1 MKLNKL
7 ILSLMA
13 AFSFL
18 AVSCQVEEQVYVPGE
33 PDLEGCHGVYFPT
46 QEAAGSHTMDP
57 SETPAVEFVVKRL
70 TEDGDITVPV
80 VVKASEEGIFELSEL
95 KFADG
100 QTESTIKVSFSKA
113 QPGVTYTL
121 SLEITDPEYALVYGQ
136 NPTYLNYS
144 VIIEKYELLGM
155 ATIREDLI
163 TGYQQNPTGVEWE
176 VEVYTKSTT
185 PGYYYFKDAYVSAP
199 FNQGWEQ
206 NQGWNMMPG
215 SYLVINAENPAR
227 VYMPFQNLCCSWG
240 YGWMYA
246 GSIAP
251 EAGISGGT
259 PAYGTLVD
267 GVISF
272 PAGGLAF
279 GETEYNDLQLFVTN
293 NSGLFRICLPGAVLV
308 DYSIAMKSG
317 YTQNGQH
324 PVQFTFGAD
333 IETIKFLAYEGALSG
348 DELNAKVSDV
358 LSNENAQTLT
368 KPAADEN
375 GDVPPVNVALSFA
388 TTGEYTIVAVGF
400 DKDNQAQTAAATVI
414 NYVAANDGVPVIV
427 NAGLIVSDKYA
438 PEGYTSENSLEFY
451 IYGSDITEAGF
462 SLFRTSDWV
471 ANQSACLNAVMTTGL
486 ISSEAVDMINGEGL
500 SDIYY
505 NLNAGTEYTLVVYA
519 SNGFEQTVITAD
531 AKTAGVADPLQEIY
545 SMDSLWG
552 AESKDEYLGEWGYY
566 FSDPEVGNKRFDM
579 GTPVTVSDAGSQTD
593 PETGD
598 VYEYVGISGFFQPAV
613 DQGIIADDTM
623 YFEYWNGALVSL
635 QSTFGPTLVDLVGTG
650 TNQYAGVLSIMGSG
664 AGGIVSA
671 AAIGAFTDFGDVA
684 FVDFGQ
690 YASYGG
696 FAYFS
701 LGVFADEAYAS
712 YIGPL
717 MDISNL
723 LLVDPENMPKDEQQ
737 AAIQNV
743 KMGLEAARADFHS
756 NFNCVETEDVQI
768 KKSLLNLPKKG
779 QYERAYLNIESANP
793 MVEFNATVSVGEK
806 KEFTFSNERV
816 PAQPLR

>member
-7 ILSLMA
+7 VLSLMA

-144 VIIEKYELLGM
+144 VIIEKYDLLGK
-155 ATIREDLI
+155 ATIREGLI
-163 TGYQQNPTGVEWE
+163 TGYQQNPTGIEWE
-176 VEVYTKSTT
+176 VEVYTKETT
-185 PGYYYFKDAYVSAP
+185 PGWYYFKDAYISAP

-206 NQGWNMMPG
+206 NKGWDMIPSG
-215 SYLVINAENPAR
+215 SYLTINAENPAR
-227 VYMPFQNLCCSWG
+227 VYMPFQNLGCNWS

-251 EAGISGGT
+251 EAGITGGT
-259 PAYGTLVD
+259 PTYGTLVD

-272 PAGGLAF
+272 PANSMAF
-279 GETEYNDLQLFVTN
+279 AETEYNNGALSVSNTE
-293 NSGLFRICLPGAVLV
+293 GMFRICLPGAILV
-308 DYSIAMKSG
+308 DYTVEIISG
-317 YTQNGQH
+317 YTRQGQH
-324 PVQFTFGAD
+324 PVQFTFGTD
-333 IETIKFLAYEGALSG
+333 VHTIKYLAYEGALSSE
-348 DELNAKVSDV
+348 ELQAKVSEV
-358 LSNENAQTLT
+358 LTSENAQVIT
-368 KPAADEN
+368 KDQADEEGN
-375 GDVPPVNVALSFA
+375 VVVALSFEQ
-388 TTGEYTIVAVGF
+388 TGKYTIVAVGF
-400 DKDNQAQTAAATVI
+400 DKDAQPQTAVAEVI
-414 NYVAANDGVPVIV
+414 NYVAADSPVPVVV
-427 NAGLIVSDKYA
+427 NAGLILSDKYA

-462 SLFRTSDWV
+462 SLFRTSDWM
-471 ANQSACLNAVMTTGL
+471 ADQSACLNAVMTTGL
-486 ISSEAVDMINGEGL
+486 ISSEAVDMINGGGL

-566 FSDPEVGNKRFDM
+566 FSDPEAGNKRFDM

-701 LGVFADEAYAS
+701 LGVFADEAYSS
-712 YIGPL
+712 YIASL

-743 KMGLEAARADFHS
+743 KMGLEAARADFYS

>member
-144 VIIEKYELLGM
+144 VIIEKYDLLGK
-155 ATIREDLI
+155 ATIREGLI
-163 TGYQQNPTGVEWE
+163 TGYQQNPTGIEWE
-176 VEVYTKSTT
+176 VEVYTKETT
-185 PGYYYFKDAYVSAP
+185 PGWYYFKDAYISAP

-206 NQGWNMMPG
+206 NKGWDMIPSG
-215 SYLVINAENPAR
+215 SYLTINAENPAR
-227 VYMPFQNLCCSWG
+227 VYMPFQNLGCNWS

-251 EAGISGGT
+251 EAGITGGT
-259 PAYGTLVD
+259 PTYGTLVD

-272 PAGGLAF
+272 PANSMAF
-279 GETEYNDLQLFVTN
+279 AETEYDNGALSVSNTE
-293 NSGLFRICLPGAVLV
+293 GMFRICLPGAILV
-308 DYSIAMKSG
+308 DYTVEIISG
-317 YTQNGQH
+317 YTRQGQH
-324 PVQFTFGAD
+324 PVQFTFGTD
-333 IETIKFLAYEGALSG
+333 VHTIKYLAYEGALSSE
-348 DELNAKVSDV
+348 ELQAKVSEV
-358 LSNENAQTLT
+358 LTSENAQVIT
-368 KPAADEN
+368 KDQADEE
-375 GDVPPVNVALSFA
+375 GNVVFALSFEQ
-388 TTGEYTIVAVGF
+388 TGKYTIVAVGF
-400 DKDNQAQTAAATVI
+400 DKDAQPQTAVAEVI
-414 NYVAANDGVPVIV
+414 NYVAADSPVPVVV
-427 NAGLIVSDKYA
+427 NAGLILSDKYA

-462 SLFRTSDWV
+462 SLFRTSDWM
-471 ANQSACLNAVMTTGL
+471 ADQSACLNAVMTTGL
-486 ISSEAVDMINGEGL
+486 ISSEAVDMINGGGL

-566 FSDPEVGNKRFDM
+566 FSDPEAGNKRFDM

-701 LGVFADEAYAS
+701 LGVFADEAYSS
-712 YIGPL
+712 YIASL

-743 KMGLEAARADFHS
+743 KMGLEAARADFYS

-816 PAQPLR
+816 PAQPL

>member
-1 MKLNKL
+1 
-7 ILSLMA
+7 MA

-95 KFADG
+95 KFDDG

-155 ATIREDLI
+155 ATIREGLI
-163 TGYQQNPTGVEWE
+163 TGYQQNPTGIEWE
-176 VEVYTKSTT
+176 VEVYTKETT
-185 PGYYYFKDAYVSAP
+185 PGWYYFKDAYISAP

-206 NQGWNMMPG
+206 NQGWDMIPSG
-215 SYLVINAENPAR
+215 SYLTINAENPAR
-227 VYMPFQNLCCSWG
+227 VYMPFQNLGCSWG
-240 YGWMYA
+240 YGWMYS

-272 PAGGLAF
+272 PANSFVF
-279 GETEYNDLQLFVTN
+279 GETEYNNLELYISNAD
-293 NSGLFRICLPGAVLV
+293 GLFRICLPGAVLV
-308 DYSIAMKSG
+308 DYTVEILSG
-317 YTQNGQH
+317 YTNQGQH

-333 IETIKFLAYEGALSG
+333 IQTIKYLAYEGALSSE
-348 DELNAKVSDV
+348 ELQAKVSEV
-358 LSNENAQTLT
+358 LTSENAQVIT
-368 KPAADEN
+368 KDQADEEGN
-375 GDVPPVNVALSFA
+375 VVVALSFEQ
-388 TTGEYTIVAVGF
+388 TGKYTIVAVGF
-400 DKDNQAQTAAATVI
+400 DKDAQPQTAVAEVI
-414 NYVAANDGVPVIV
+414 SYVAADAPVPVVV

-438 PEGYTSENSLEFY
+438 PEGYTSENSMEFY
-451 IYGSDITEAGF
+451 IYGTDIVEAGMALVR
-462 SLFRTSDWV
+462 SADWA
-471 ANQSACLNAVMTTGL
+471 ANPQAVLNSAMTKGLLNA
-486 ISSEAVDMINGEGL
+486 EALKLINGEGL
-500 SDIYY
+500 SDIYI

-519 SNGFEQTVITAD
+519 SNGYEQTYVTAS

-545 SMDSLWG
+545 TMNDLWTG
-552 AESKDEYLGEWGYY
+552 ESKDDFIGEWGYY
-566 FSDPEVGNKRFDM
+566 LSDPEAGNARFDM
-579 GTPVTVSDAGSQTD
+579 GAPVTVADGGSETN

-598 VYEYVGISGFFQPAV
+598 VYEFVKLKGLFAPAV
-613 DQGIIADDTM
+613 AQGILADDTVF
-623 YFEYWNGALVSL
+623 FEYYNGILISL
-635 QSTFGPTLVDLVGTG
+635 GNVFGPLSVDVLGDGST
-650 TNQYAGVLSIMGSG
+650 QYGAMMSFFNVG
-664 AGGIVSA
+664 AGGIVD
-671 AAIGAFTDFGDVA
+671 GAVVGGFTEFGDVA

-690 YASYGG
+690 YDSYGG

-701 LGVFADEAYAS
+701 LGVFADETYGS
-712 YIGPL
+712 NVYEGNL
-717 MDISNL
+717 MSISNI
-723 LLVDPENMPKDEQQ
+723 LLVDPENMPEE
-737 AAIQNV
+737 
-743 KMGLEAARADFHS
+743 EAAAQSLRKELCAAKAEFQG
-756 NFNCVETEDVQI
+756 NFNCVEPEDVQI
-768 KKSLLNLPKKG
+768 KRAIVDMRKKG
-779 QYERAYLNIESANP
+779 EYSRAGLNIESANP
-793 MVEFNATVSVGEK
+793 RVECKASVSVGEVKRFDASK
-806 KEFTFSNERV
+806 KDTIEATPFRK
-816 PAQPLR
+816 

>member
-144 VIIEKYELLGM
+144 VIIEKYDLLGK
-155 ATIREDLI
+155 ATIREGLI
-163 TGYQQNPTGVEWE
+163 TGYQQNPTGIEWE
-176 VEVYTKSTT
+176 VEVYTKETT
-185 PGYYYFKDAYVSAP
+185 PGWYYFKDAYISAP

-206 NQGWNMMPG
+206 NKGWDMIPSG
-215 SYLVINAENPAR
+215 SYLTINAENPAR
-227 VYMPFQNLCCSWG
+227 VYMPFQNLGCNWS

-251 EAGISGGT
+251 EAGITGGT
-259 PAYGTLVD
+259 PTYGTLVD

-272 PAGGLAF
+272 PANSMAF
-279 GETEYNDLQLFVTN
+279 AETEYNNGALSVSNTE
-293 NSGLFRICLPGAVLV
+293 GMFRICLPGAILV
-308 DYSIAMKSG
+308 DYTVEIISG
-317 YTQNGQH
+317 YTRQGQH
-324 PVQFTFGAD
+324 PVQFTFGTD
-333 IETIKFLAYEGALSG
+333 VHTIKYLAYEGALSSE
-348 DELNAKVSDV
+348 ELQAKVSEV
-358 LSNENAQTLT
+358 LTSENAQVIT
-368 KPAADEN
+368 KDQADEEGN
-375 GDVPPVNVALSFA
+375 VVVALSFEQ
-388 TTGEYTIVAVGF
+388 TGKYTIVAVGF
-400 DKDNQAQTAAATVI
+400 DKDAQPQTAVAEVI
-414 NYVAANDGVPVIV
+414 NYVAADSPVPVVV

-462 SLFRTSDWV
+462 SLFRTSDWM
-471 ANQSACLNAVMTTGL
+471 ADQSACLNAVMTTGL
-486 ISSEAVDMINGEGL
+486 ISSEAVDMINGGGL

-566 FSDPEVGNKRFDM
+566 FSDPEAGNKRFDM

-701 LGVFADEAYAS
+701 LGVFADEAYSS
-712 YIGPL
+712 YIASL

-743 KMGLEAARADFHS
+743 KMGLEAARADFYS

>member
-1 MKLNKL
+1 
-7 ILSLMA
+7 MA

-144 VIIEKYELLGM
+144 VIIEKYDLLGK
-155 ATIREDLI
+155 ATIREGLI
-163 TGYQQNPTGVEWE
+163 TGYQQNPTGIEWE
-176 VEVYTKSTT
+176 VEVYTKETT
-185 PGYYYFKDAYVSAP
+185 PGWYYFKDAYISAP

-206 NQGWNMMPG
+206 NKGWDMIPSG
-215 SYLVINAENPAR
+215 SYLTINAENPAR
-227 VYMPFQNLCCSWG
+227 VYMPFQNLGCNWS

-251 EAGISGGT
+251 EAGITGGT
-259 PAYGTLVD
+259 PTYGTLVD

-272 PAGGLAF
+272 PANSMAF
-279 GETEYNDLQLFVTN
+279 AETEYNNGALSVSNTE
-293 NSGLFRICLPGAVLV
+293 GMFRICLPGAILV
-308 DYSIAMKSG
+308 DYTVEIISG
-317 YTQNGQH
+317 YTRQGQH
-324 PVQFTFGAD
+324 PVQFTFGTD
-333 IETIKFLAYEGALSG
+333 VHTIKYLAYEGALSSE
-348 DELNAKVSDV
+348 ELQAKVSEV
-358 LSNENAQTLT
+358 LTSENAQVIT
-368 KPAADEN
+368 KDQADEEGN
-375 GDVPPVNVALSFA
+375 VVVALSFEQ
-388 TTGEYTIVAVGF
+388 TGKYTIVAVGF
-400 DKDNQAQTAAATVI
+400 DKDAQPQTAVAEVI
-414 NYVAANDGVPVIV
+414 NYVAADSPVPVVV
-427 NAGLIVSDKYA
+427 NAGLILSDKYA

-462 SLFRTSDWV
+462 SLFRTSDWM
-471 ANQSACLNAVMTTGL
+471 ADQSACLNAVMTTGL
-486 ISSEAVDMINGEGL
+486 ISSEAVDMINGGGL

-566 FSDPEVGNKRFDM
+566 FSDPEAGNKRFDM

-701 LGVFADEAYAS
+701 LGVFADEAYSS
-712 YIGPL
+712 YIASL

-743 KMGLEAARADFHS
+743 KMGLEAARADFYS

>member
-144 VIIEKYELLGM
+144 VIIEKYDLLGK
-155 ATIREDLI
+155 ATIREGLI
-163 TGYQQNPTGVEWE
+163 TGYQQNPTGIEWE
-176 VEVYTKSTT
+176 VEVYTKETT
-185 PGYYYFKDAYVSAP
+185 PGWYYFKDAYISAP

-206 NQGWNMMPG
+206 NKGWDMIPSG
-215 SYLVINAENPAR
+215 SYLTINAENPAR
-227 VYMPFQNLCCSWG
+227 VYMPFQNLGCNWS

-251 EAGISGGT
+251 EAGITGGT
-259 PAYGTLVD
+259 PTYGTLVD

-272 PAGGLAF
+272 PANSMAF
-279 GETEYNDLQLFVTN
+279 AETEYNNGALSISNTE
-293 NSGLFRICLPGAVLV
+293 GMFRICLPGAILI
-308 DYSIAMKSG
+308 DYTVEIISG
-317 YTQNGQH
+317 YTRQGQH
-324 PVQFTFGAD
+324 PVQFTFGTD
-333 IETIKFLAYEGALSG
+333 VHTIKYLAYEGALSSE
-348 DELNAKVSDV
+348 ELQAKVSEV
-358 LSNENAQTLT
+358 LTSENAQVIT
-368 KPAADEN
+368 KDQADEEGN
-375 GDVPPVNVALSFA
+375 VVVALSFEQ
-388 TTGEYTIVAVGF
+388 TGKYTIVAVGF
-400 DKDNQAQTAAATVI
+400 DKDAQPQTAVAEVI
-414 NYVAANDGVPVIV
+414 NYVAADSPVPVVV

-462 SLFRTSDWV
+462 SLFRTSDWM
-471 ANQSACLNAVMTTGL
+471 ADQSACLNAVMTTGL
-486 ISSEAVDMINGEGL
+486 ISSEAVDMINEGGL

-531 AKTAGVADPLQEIY
+531 AKTAGIADPLQEIY

-566 FSDPEVGNKRFDM
+566 FSDPEAGNKRFDM

-635 QSTFGPTLVDLVGTG
+635 QNTFGPTLVDLVGTG

-701 LGVFADEAYAS
+701 LGVFADEAYSS
-712 YIGPL
+712 YIASL

>member
-46 QEAAGSHTMDP
+46 KEAAGSHTMDP

-144 VIIEKYELLGM
+144 VIIEKYDLLGK
-155 ATIREDLI
+155 ATIREGLI
-163 TGYQQNPTGVEWE
+163 TGYQQNPTGIEWE
-176 VEVYTKSTT
+176 VEVYTKETT
-185 PGYYYFKDAYVSAP
+185 PGWYYFKDAYISAP

-206 NQGWNMMPG
+206 NKGWDMIPSG
-215 SYLVINAENPAR
+215 SYLTINAENPAR
-227 VYMPFQNLCCSWG
+227 VYMPFQNLGCNWS

-251 EAGISGGT
+251 EAGITGGT
-259 PAYGTLVD
+259 PTYGTLVD

-272 PAGGLAF
+272 PANSMAF
-279 GETEYNDLQLFVTN
+279 AETEYDNGALSVSNTE
-293 NSGLFRICLPGAVLV
+293 GMFRICLPGAILV
-308 DYSIAMKSG
+308 DYTVEIISG
-317 YTQNGQH
+317 YTRQGQH
-324 PVQFTFGAD
+324 PVQFTFGTD
-333 IETIKFLAYEGALSG
+333 VHTIKYLAYEGALSSE
-348 DELNAKVSDV
+348 ELQAKVSEV
-358 LSNENAQTLT
+358 LTSENAQVIT
-368 KPAADEN
+368 KDQADEEGN
-375 GDVPPVNVALSFA
+375 VVVALSFEQ
-388 TTGEYTIVAVGF
+388 TGKYTIVAVGF
-400 DKDNQAQTAAATVI
+400 DKDAQPQTAVAEVI
-414 NYVAANDGVPVIV
+414 NYVAADSPVPVVV
-427 NAGLIVSDKYA
+427 NAGLILSDKYA

-462 SLFRTSDWV
+462 SLFRTSDWM
-471 ANQSACLNAVMTTGL
+471 ADQSACLNAVMTTGL
-486 ISSEAVDMINGEGL
+486 ISSEAVDMINGGGL

-566 FSDPEVGNKRFDM
+566 FSDPEAGNKRFDM

-701 LGVFADEAYAS
+701 LGVFADEAYSS
-712 YIGPL
+712 YIASL

-743 KMGLEAARADFHS
+743 KMGLEAARADFYS

>member
-1 MKLNKL
+1 
-7 ILSLMA
+7 MA

-95 KFADG
+95 KFDDG

-155 ATIREDLI
+155 ATIREGLI
-163 TGYQQNPTGVEWE
+163 TGYQQNPTGIEWE
-176 VEVYTKSTT
+176 VEVYTKETT
-185 PGYYYFKDAYVSAP
+185 PGWYYFKDAYISAP

-206 NQGWNMMPG
+206 NQGWDMIPSG
-215 SYLVINAENPAR
+215 SYLTINAENPAR
-227 VYMPFQNLCCSWG
+227 VYMPFQNLGCSWG
-240 YGWMYA
+240 YGWMYS

-272 PAGGLAF
+272 PANSFVF
-279 GETEYNDLQLFVTN
+279 GETEYNNLELYISNVD
-293 NSGLFRICLPGAVLV
+293 GLFRICLPGAVLV
-308 DYSIAMKSG
+308 DYTVEILSG
-317 YTQNGQH
+317 YTNQGQH

-333 IETIKFLAYEGALSG
+333 IQTIKYLAYEGALSSE
-348 DELNAKVSDV
+348 ELQAKVSEV
-358 LSNENAQTLT
+358 LTSENAQVIT
-368 KPAADEN
+368 KDQADEEGN
-375 GDVPPVNVALSFA
+375 VVVALSFEQ
-388 TTGEYTIVAVGF
+388 TGKYTIVAVGF
-400 DKDNQAQTAAATVI
+400 DKGAQPQTAVAEVI
-414 NYVAANDGVPVIV
+414 SYVAADAPVPVVV

-438 PEGYTSENSLEFY
+438 PEGYTSENSMEFY
-451 IYGSDITEAGF
+451 IYGTDIVEAGMALVR
-462 SLFRTSDWV
+462 SADWA
-471 ANQSACLNAVMTTGL
+471 ANPQAVLNSAMTKGLLNA
-486 ISSEAVDMINGEGL
+486 EALKLINGEGL
-500 SDIYY
+500 SDIYI

-519 SNGFEQTVITAD
+519 SNGYEQTYVTAS

-545 SMDSLWG
+545 TMNDLWTG
-552 AESKDEYLGEWGYY
+552 ESKDDFIGEWGYY
-566 FSDPEVGNKRFDM
+566 LSDPKAGNARFDM
-579 GTPVTVSDAGSQTD
+579 GAPVTVADGGSETN

-598 VYEYVGISGFFQPAV
+598 VYEFVKLKGLFAPAV
-613 DQGIIADDTM
+613 AQGILADDTVF
-623 YFEYWNGALVSL
+623 FEYYNGILISL
-635 QSTFGPTLVDLVGTG
+635 GNVFGPLSVDVFGDGST
-650 TNQYAGVLSIMGSG
+650 QYGAMMSFFNVG
-664 AGGIVSA
+664 AGGIVD
-671 AAIGAFTDFGDVA
+671 GAVVGGFTEFGDVA

-690 YASYGG
+690 YDSYGG

-701 LGVFADEAYAS
+701 LGVFADETYGNNV
-712 YIGPL
+712 YEGNL
-717 MDISNL
+717 MSISNI
-723 LLVDPENMPKDEQQ
+723 LLVDPENMPEE
-737 AAIQNV
+737 
-743 KMGLEAARADFHS
+743 EAAAQSLRKELCAAKAEFQG
-756 NFNCVETEDVQI
+756 NFNCVEPEDVQI
-768 KKSLLNLPKKG
+768 KRAIVDMRKKG
-779 QYERAYLNIESANP
+779 EYSRAGLNIESANP
-793 MVEFNATVSVGEK
+793 RVECKASVSVREVKRFDASK
-806 KEFTFSNERV
+806 KDKIEATPFRK
-816 PAQPLR
+816 

>member
-1 MKLNKL
+1 
-7 ILSLMA
+7 MA

-144 VIIEKYELLGM
+144 VIIEKYDLLGK
-155 ATIREDLI
+155 ATIREGLI
-163 TGYQQNPTGVEWE
+163 TGYQQNPTGIEWE
-176 VEVYTKSTT
+176 VEVYTKETT
-185 PGYYYFKDAYVSAP
+185 PGWYYFKDAYISAP

-206 NQGWNMMPG
+206 NKGWDMIPSG
-215 SYLVINAENPAR
+215 SYLTINAENPAR
-227 VYMPFQNLCCSWG
+227 VYMPFQNLGCNWS

-251 EAGISGGT
+251 EAGITGGT
-259 PAYGTLVD
+259 PTYGTLVD

-272 PAGGLAF
+272 PANSMAF
-279 GETEYNDLQLFVTN
+279 AETEYNNGALSVSNTE
-293 NSGLFRICLPGAVLV
+293 GMFRICLPGAILV
-308 DYSIAMKSG
+308 DYTVEIISG
-317 YTQNGQH
+317 YTRQGQH
-324 PVQFTFGAD
+324 PVQFTFGTD
-333 IETIKFLAYEGALSG
+333 VHTIKYLAYEGALSSE
-348 DELNAKVSDV
+348 ELQAKVSEV
-358 LSNENAQTLT
+358 LTSENAQVIT
-368 KPAADEN
+368 KDQADEEGN
-375 GDVPPVNVALSFA
+375 VVVALSFEQ
-388 TTGEYTIVAVGF
+388 TGKYTIVAVGF
-400 DKDNQAQTAAATVI
+400 DKDAQPQTAVAEVI
-414 NYVAANDGVPVIV
+414 SYVAADAPVPVVV

-451 IYGSDITEAGF
+451 VYGQNIVEAGIG
-462 SLFRTSDWV
+462 LYRTSDLE
-471 ANQSACLNAVMTTGL
+471 ADLAGCLQSVMTKGLLNAAAL
-486 ISSEAVDMINGEGL
+486 EMINGNGL
-500 SDIYY
+500 TDIYV
-505 NLNAGTEYTLVVYA
+505 NLNAGTDYTLLVYA
-519 SNGFEQTVITAD
+519 SNGYEQTYVTAS

-664 AGGIVSA
+664 AGGLVSA

-701 LGVFADEAYAS
+701 LGVFADEAYSS
-712 YIGPL
+712 YIASL

>member
-144 VIIEKYELLGM
+144 VIIEKYDLLGK
-155 ATIREDLI
+155 ATIREGLI
-163 TGYQQNPTGVEWE
+163 TGYQQNPTGIEWE
-176 VEVYTKSTT
+176 VEVYTKETT
-185 PGYYYFKDAYVSAP
+185 PGWYYFKDAYISAP

-206 NQGWNMMPG
+206 NKGWDMIPSG
-215 SYLVINAENPAR
+215 SYLTINAENPAR
-227 VYMPFQNLCCSWG
+227 VYMPFQNLGCNWS

-251 EAGISGGT
+251 EAGITGGT
-259 PAYGTLVD
+259 PTYGTLVD

-272 PAGGLAF
+272 PANSMAF
-279 GETEYNDLQLFVTN
+279 AETEYNNGALSVSNTE
-293 NSGLFRICLPGAVLV
+293 GMFRICLPGAILV
-308 DYSIAMKSG
+308 DYTVEIISG
-317 YTQNGQH
+317 YTRQGQH
-324 PVQFTFGAD
+324 PVQFTFGTD
-333 IETIKFLAYEGALSG
+333 VHTIKYLAYEGALSSE
-348 DELNAKVSDV
+348 ELQAKVSEV
-358 LSNENAQTLT
+358 LTSENAQVIT
-368 KPAADEN
+368 KDQADEEGN
-375 GDVPPVNVALSFA
+375 VVVALSFEQ
-388 TTGEYTIVAVGF
+388 TGKYTIVAVGF
-400 DKDNQAQTAAATVI
+400 DKDAQPQTAVAEVI
-414 NYVAANDGVPVIV
+414 NYVAADSPVPVVV

-462 SLFRTSDWV
+462 SLFRTSDWM
-471 ANQSACLNAVMTTGL
+471 ADQSACLNAVMTTGL
-486 ISSEAVDMINGEGL
+486 ISSEAVDMINGGGL

-701 LGVFADEAYAS
+701 LGVFADEAYSS
-712 YIGPL
+712 YIASL

-743 KMGLEAARADFHS
+743 KMGLEAARADFYS

>member
-308 DYSIAMKSG
+308 DYTVEILSG
-317 YTQNGQH
+317 YTNQGQH

-333 IETIKFLAYEGALSG
+333 IQTIKYLAYEGALSSE
-348 DELNAKVSDV
+348 ELQAKVSEV
-358 LSNENAQTLT
+358 LTSENAQVIT
-368 KPAADEN
+368 KDQADEEGN
-375 GDVPPVNVALSFA
+375 VVVALSFEQ
-388 TTGEYTIVAVGF
+388 TGKYTIVAVGF
-400 DKDNQAQTAAATVI
+400 DKDAQPQTAVAEI
-414 NYVAANDGVPVIV
+414 ISYVAADAPVPVVV
-427 NAGLIVSDKYA
+427 NAGLIVSNKYA

-451 IYGSDITEAGF
+451 VYGQNIVEAGIG
-462 SLFRTSDWV
+462 LYRTSDLETDF
-471 ANQSACLNAVMTTGL
+471 AGCLQSVMTKGLLNAAAL
-486 ISSEAVDMINGEGL
+486 EMINGNGL
-500 SDIYY
+500 TDIYV
-505 NLNAGTEYTLVVYA
+505 NLNAGTDYTLLVYA
-519 SNGFEQTVITAD
+519 SNGYEQTYVTAS
-531 AKTAGVADPLQEIY
+531 AKTAGVADPLQELY
-545 SMDSLWG
+545 SMNNLYI
-552 AESKDEYLGEWGYY
+552 AESMDEYIGEWGYY
-566 FSDPEVGNKRFDM
+566 VSNPKNGNARFDA
-579 GTPVTVSDAGSQTD
+579 GSTVTVSNVGSETD

-598 VYEYVGISGFFQPAV
+598 VYHFMGVKGLYQAAV
-613 DQGIIADDTM
+613 DAGYIADDTVL
-623 YFEYWNGALVSL
+623 YEYYNGTLVSL
-635 QSTFGPTLVDLVGTG
+635 ASDFGQLGVDVVGDGST
-650 TNQYAGVLSIMGSG
+650 QYAAQLAFFNTG

-671 AAIGAFTDFGDVA
+671 AVVGAFTEFGDVA

-690 YASYGG
+690 YNAYGG
-696 FAYFS
+696 FAYFTM
-701 LGVFADEAYAS
+701 GAFADPGYS
-712 YIGPL
+712 QYLGPL
-717 MDISNL
+717 MNISNI
-723 LLVDPENMPKDEQQ
+723 LLVDPENMPEQEAVQ
-737 AAIQNV
+737 NTKAALLSA
-743 KMGLEAARADFHS
+743 KADFDA
-756 NFNCVETEDVQI
+756 NFNYVETVDTQVRKAIDNMGKRGEY
-768 KKSLLNLPKKG
+768 K
-779 QYERAYLNIESANP
+779 RAGLNIESANP
-793 MVEFNATVSVGEK
+793 QVEFKATLSDTLIK
-806 KEFTFSNERV
+806 KPFTFSNERTY
-816 PAQPLR
+816 AEPLVR

>member
-1 MKLNKL
+1 
-7 ILSLMA
+7 
-13 AFSFL
+13 
-18 AVSCQVEEQVYVPGE
+18 
-33 PDLEGCHGVYFPT
+33 
-46 QEAAGSHTMDP
+46 MDP

-144 VIIEKYELLGM
+144 VIIEKYDLLGK
-155 ATIREDLI
+155 ATIREGLI
-163 TGYQQNPTGVEWE
+163 TGYQQNPTGIEWE
-176 VEVYTKSTT
+176 VEVYTKETT
-185 PGYYYFKDAYVSAP
+185 PGWYYFKDAYISAP

-206 NQGWNMMPG
+206 NKGWDMIPSG
-215 SYLVINAENPAR
+215 SYLTINAENPAR
-227 VYMPFQNLCCSWG
+227 VYMPFQNLGCNWS

-251 EAGISGGT
+251 EAGITGGT
-259 PAYGTLVD
+259 PTYGTLVD

-272 PAGGLAF
+272 PANSMAF
-279 GETEYNDLQLFVTN
+279 AETEYNNGALSVSNTE
-293 NSGLFRICLPGAVLV
+293 GMFRICLPGAILV
-308 DYSIAMKSG
+308 DYTVEIISG
-317 YTQNGQH
+317 YTRQGQH
-324 PVQFTFGAD
+324 PVQFTFGTD
-333 IETIKFLAYEGALSG
+333 VHTIKYLAYEGALSSE
-348 DELNAKVSDV
+348 ELQAKVSEV
-358 LSNENAQTLT
+358 LTSENAQVIT
-368 KPAADEN
+368 KDQADEEGN
-375 GDVPPVNVALSFA
+375 VVVALSFEQ
-388 TTGEYTIVAVGF
+388 TGKYTIVAVGF
-400 DKDNQAQTAAATVI
+400 DKDAQPQTAVAEVI
-414 NYVAANDGVPVIV
+414 NYVAADSPVPVVV
-427 NAGLIVSDKYA
+427 NAGLILSDKYA

-462 SLFRTSDWV
+462 SLFRTSDWM
-471 ANQSACLNAVMTTGL
+471 ADQSACLNAVMTTGL
-486 ISSEAVDMINGEGL
+486 ISSEAVDMINGGGL

-566 FSDPEVGNKRFDM
+566 FSDPEAGNKRFDM

-701 LGVFADEAYAS
+701 LGVFADEAYSS
-712 YIGPL
+712 YIASL

-743 KMGLEAARADFHS
+743 KMGLEAARADFYS

>member
-1 MKLNKL
+1 MKLNK
-7 ILSLMA
+7 IFSLFA

-80 VVKASEEGIFELSEL
+80 VAKASEEGIFELSEL

-206 NQGWNMMPG
+206 NKGWNMMPG

-279 GETEYNDLQLFVTN
+279 GETEYNDLQLFLTN
-293 NSGLFRICLPGAVLV
+293 KSGLFRICLPGAVLV
-308 DYSIAMKSG
+308 DYSVAMKSG

-462 SLFRTSDWV
+462 SLFRTSDWM
-471 ANQSACLNAVMTTGL
+471 ADQSACLNAVMTTGL

-566 FSDPEVGNKRFDM
+566 FSDPEAGNKRFDM

-635 QSTFGPTLVDLVGTG
+635 QNTFGPTLVDLVGTG

-671 AAIGAFTDFGDVA
+671 SVIGAFTDFGDVA

-712 YIGPL
+712 YMGSL

>member
-144 VIIEKYELLGM
+144 VIIEKYDLLGK
-155 ATIREDLI
+155 ATIREGLI
-163 TGYQQNPTGVEWE
+163 TGYQQNPTGIEWE
-176 VEVYTKSTT
+176 VEVYTKETT
-185 PGYYYFKDAYVSAP
+185 PGWYYFKDAYISAP

-206 NQGWNMMPG
+206 NKGWDMIPSG
-215 SYLVINAENPAR
+215 SYLTINAENPAR
-227 VYMPFQNLCCSWG
+227 VYMPFQNLGCNWS

-251 EAGISGGT
+251 EAGITGGT
-259 PAYGTLVD
+259 PTYGTLVD

-272 PAGGLAF
+272 PANSMAF
-279 GETEYNDLQLFVTN
+279 AETEYNNGALSVSNTE
-293 NSGLFRICLPGAVLV
+293 GMFRICLPGAILV
-308 DYSIAMKSG
+308 DYTVEIISG
-317 YTQNGQH
+317 YTRQGQH
-324 PVQFTFGAD
+324 PVQFTFGTD
-333 IETIKFLAYEGALSG
+333 VHTIKYLAYEGALSSE
-348 DELNAKVSDV
+348 ELQAKVSEV
-358 LSNENAQTLT
+358 LTSENAQVIT
-368 KPAADEN
+368 KDQADEEGN
-375 GDVPPVNVALSFA
+375 VVVALSFEQ
-388 TTGEYTIVAVGF
+388 TGKYTIVAVGF
-400 DKDNQAQTAAATVI
+400 DKDAQPQTAVAEVI
-414 NYVAANDGVPVIV
+414 NYVAADSPVPVVV
-427 NAGLIVSDKYA
+427 NAGLILSDKYA

-462 SLFRTSDWV
+462 SLFRTSDWM
-471 ANQSACLNAVMTTGL
+471 ADQSACLNAVMTTGL
-486 ISSEAVDMINGEGL
+486 ISSEAVDMINGGGL

-566 FSDPEVGNKRFDM
+566 FSDPEAGNKRFDM

-701 LGVFADEAYAS
+701 LGVFADEAYSS
-712 YIGPL
+712 YIASL

-743 KMGLEAARADFHS
+743 KMGLEAARADFYS

>member
-144 VIIEKYELLGM
+144 VIIEKYDLLGK
-155 ATIREDLI
+155 ATIREGLI
-163 TGYQQNPTGVEWE
+163 TGYQQNPTGIEWE
-176 VEVYTKSTT
+176 VEVYTKETT
-185 PGYYYFKDAYVSAP
+185 PGWYYFKDAYISAP

-206 NQGWNMMPG
+206 NKGWDMIPSG
-215 SYLVINAENPAR
+215 SYLTINAENPAR
-227 VYMPFQNLCCSWG
+227 VYMPFQNLGCNWS

-251 EAGISGGT
+251 EAGITGGT
-259 PAYGTLVD
+259 PTYGTLVD

-272 PAGGLAF
+272 PANSMAF
-279 GETEYNDLQLFVTN
+279 AETEYNNGALSISNTE
-293 NSGLFRICLPGAVLV
+293 GMFRICLPGAILI
-308 DYSIAMKSG
+308 DYTVEIISG
-317 YTQNGQH
+317 YTRQGQH
-324 PVQFTFGAD
+324 PVQFTFGTD
-333 IETIKFLAYEGALSG
+333 VHTIKYLAYEGALSSE
-348 DELNAKVSDV
+348 ELQAKVSEV
-358 LSNENAQTLT
+358 LTSENAQVIT
-368 KPAADEN
+368 KDQADEEGN
-375 GDVPPVNVALSFA
+375 VVVALSFEQ
-388 TTGEYTIVAVGF
+388 TGKYTIVAVGF
-400 DKDNQAQTAAATVI
+400 DKDAQPQTAVAEVI
-414 NYVAANDGVPVIV
+414 NYVAADSPVPVVV

-462 SLFRTSDWV
+462 SLFRTSDWM
-471 ANQSACLNAVMTTGL
+471 ADQSACLNAVMTTGL
-486 ISSEAVDMINGEGL
+486 ISSEAVDMINEGGL

-566 FSDPEVGNKRFDM
+566 FSDPEAGNKRFDM

-635 QSTFGPTLVDLVGTG
+635 QNTFGPTLVDLVGTG

-701 LGVFADEAYAS
+701 LGVFADEAYSS
-712 YIGPL
+712 YIASL